1 MEKLLSLKERIKSLN
16 RVAVAFSGGAD
27 SLLLLKTATDELGK
41 ENAFGVFVDTAFVC
55 NSEREAVKQY
65 SEMFNI
71 VILPQNIFQEEIT
84 ANKEDRCCHCKRLMM
99 GKIKEFASENNISTV
114 IDGANCDDLK
124 TFRTGMA
131 ECDSLGVSHP
141 LIECGIFKE
150 DIKKLLLQS
159 GLSNFGRSH
168 SCYATHIETGQSITE
183 EKIQKIIT
191 AEKVLLDNDL
201 KSAKVKL
208 CGRTLKIQI
217 LRSDYDKLCV
227 TALDQINQTLSTLA
241 EYVNLDI
248 ITAE

>member
-1 MEKLLSLKERIKSLN
+1 MEKLLSLRERIKSLN

-27 SLLLLKTATDELGK
+27 SLLLLKIATDELGK
-41 ENAFGVFVDTAFVC
+41 ENAFGVFIDTAFVC
-55 NSEREAVKQY
+55 GSEREAVKQY
-65 SEMFNI
+65 SEIFNI
-71 VILPQNIFQEEIT
+71 VILPQNIFQEEII

-99 GKIKEFASENNISTV
+99 GKIKEFASENNIVTI

-124 TFRTGMA
+124 TFRTGVS
-131 ECDSLGVSHP
+131 ECDSIGVLHP

-168 SCYATHIETGQSITE
+168 SCYATHIEIGQKITE
-183 EKIQKIIT
+183 GKIQKIVT
-191 AEKVLLDNDL
+191 AEKVLLSKDL

-208 CGRTLKIQI
+208 CGTTLKIQI
-217 LRSDYDKLCV
+217 LRSDYDKLSV
-227 TALDQINQTLSTLA
+227 ADLEQINQTLSTLA

-248 ITAE
+248 VSAE